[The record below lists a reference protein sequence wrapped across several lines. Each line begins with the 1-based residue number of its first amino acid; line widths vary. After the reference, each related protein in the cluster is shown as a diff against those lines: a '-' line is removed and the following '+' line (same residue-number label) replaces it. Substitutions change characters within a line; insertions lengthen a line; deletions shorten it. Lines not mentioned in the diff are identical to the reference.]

1 MYFFAILACNP
12 QKMVYSMCV
21 DRTRVSHHNHKE
33 MMTMKMSEILDAIAS
48 LARSQGFYDR
58 LLRDLMR
65 INENDPVRY
74 DKIKS
79 KLEEQKFGSVVDMV
93 LFFEC

>member
-1 MYFFAILACNP
+1 MLSE
-12 QKMVYSMCV
+12 K
-21 DRTRVSHHNHKE
+21 RVFHHQQSKGDDE
-33 MMTMKMSEILDAIAS
+33 TMKMNEILDAIAS
-48 LARSQGFYDR
+48 LARLQGFYGR

-65 INENDPVRY
+65 IKENDPDRY
-74 DKIKS
+74 GKIKD

>member
-1 MYFFAILACNP
+1 
-12 QKMVYSMCV
+12 
-21 DRTRVSHHNHKE
+21 
-33 MMTMKMSEILDAIAS
+33 MKMSEILDAIAS
-48 LARSQGFYDR
+48 LARSQGFYGR
-58 LLRDLMR
+58 LLRDLIR

-74 DKIKS
+74 GKIKS

>member
-1 MYFFAILACNP
+1 
-12 QKMVYSMCV
+12 
-21 DRTRVSHHNHKE
+21 
-33 MMTMKMSEILDAIAS
+33 MKMNEILDAIAS
-48 LARSQGFYDR
+48 LARSQGFYGR

-74 DKIKS
+74 GKIKS
-79 KLEEQKFGSVVDMV
+79 ELEEQKFGSVVDMV

>member
-1 MYFFAILACNP
+1 
-12 QKMVYSMCV
+12 
-21 DRTRVSHHNHKE
+21 
-33 MMTMKMSEILDAIAS
+33 MKMSEILDAIAS
-48 LARSQGFYDR
+48 LARSQGFYGR

-74 DKIKS
+74 GKIKS

-93 LFFEC
+93 LFFECQSKREFSTKQNDKGDLQWTGTGLLSI

>member
-1 MYFFAILACNP
+1 
-12 QKMVYSMCV
+12 
-21 DRTRVSHHNHKE
+21 
-33 MMTMKMSEILDAIAS
+33 MKMSEILDAIAS
-48 LARSQGFYDR
+48 LARSQGFYSR

-74 DKIKS
+74 GKIKS